1 MTDTT
6 GFDRAT
12 TDTTPE
18 GPAAGADLDA
28 AEERDDETRLASLE
42 ALLAELEAE
51 LERDDPANR
60 PA

>member
-1 MTDTT
+1 M
-6 GFDRAT
+6 

-28 AEERDDETRLASLE
+28 AEERDDETRLVSLE